1 LPPFLGAGLPYAL
14 KKRAIYFSQ
23 RSILGV
29 ETV

>member
-1 LPPFLGAGLPYAL
+1 MGSGLPYAL